1 MAGQQRKKQQR
12 HVIAALC
19 NFLFDCRKI
28 TASMFTSGFL
38 ILDTHLRHVP
48 KGNVMTNFFCSTC
61 GSLMYRRGAGLP
73 GASILR
79 IGTVDD
85 FKLGETALR
94 PTIEQYVK
102 HRVDW
107 IKDIENMVQIEGQAS
122 VGQASV

>member
-1 MAGQQRKKQQR
+1 
-12 HVIAALC
+12 
-19 NFLFDCRKI
+19 
-28 TASMFTSGFL
+28 
-38 ILDTHLRHVP
+38 
-48 KGNVMTNFFCSTC
+48 
-61 GSLMYRRGAGLP
+61 MYRRGVGFL

-94 PTIEQYVK
+94 PTIEQYAK

-122 VGQASV
+122 VEEIVGQASV

>member
-1 MAGQQRKKQQR
+1 
-12 HVIAALC
+12 
-19 NFLFDCRKI
+19 
-28 TASMFTSGFL
+28 
-38 ILDTHLRHVP
+38 
-48 KGNVMTNFFCSTC
+48 
-61 GSLMYRRGAGLP
+61 MYRRGAAAP
-73 GASILR
+73 GTSILR

-122 VGQASV
+122 VKEIVGQTSF